1 MNLSFRRLS
10 LLVAFGVLLAP
21 AAQAQSG
28 HKTRKATTAKTAT
41 APREAAMG
49 TFQLVPQSD
58 KLQVALTTDALAE
71 IERRR
76 HDNDEVSWQV
86 SPYARVRI
94 LPRRVIEAPGFQP
107 LPAVAPVASR

>member
-1 MNLSFRRLS
+1 M
-10 LLVAFGVLLAP
+10 LVATCALLAP

-28 HKTRKATTAKTAT
+28 AKTRKAAHATAPA

-49 TFQLVPQSD
+49 TFQLVPLSD
-58 KLQVALTTDALAE
+58 KLQVALTTDALTE

-86 SPYARVRI
+86 NAYARVRI
-94 LPRRVIEAPGFQP
+94 LPRRVISAPGFQP
-107 LPAVAPVASR
+107 LPAVAPVAAK